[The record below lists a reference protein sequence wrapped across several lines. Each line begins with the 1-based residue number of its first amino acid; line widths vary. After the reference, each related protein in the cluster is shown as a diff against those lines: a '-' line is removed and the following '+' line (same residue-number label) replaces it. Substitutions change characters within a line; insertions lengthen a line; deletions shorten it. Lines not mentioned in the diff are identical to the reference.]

1 MRDRKIMFV
10 REIIAVPEI
19 TKFNGTFTPHKS
31 LNVKVE
37 ILEERLCMFN

>member
-1 MRDRKIMFV
+1 MRDGKIMFV
-10 REIIAVPEI
+10 REIIAVPQM
-19 TKFNGTFTPHKS
+19 TKFNGTFTPHII